1 MSKIYIIATPIGN
14 LKDITLRALDTLKD
28 VDIILAEDT
37 RVSRKLLDHYNIKT
51 KIFSWHQHSKDWSKV
66 KNFLEQDKDIAYISD
81 AGTPG
86 ISDPGGK
93 LIQLALNDFPNT
105 KIIPIPGVS
114 ALSSIISIGGIPLD
128 RFEFLG
134 FLPHK
139 KGRKTLIEYIKE
151 SKIPII
157 FFESVH
163 RILKTL
169 ESLKDCDKEM
179 IIGRELTKKFETIY
193 RGNAKEILEV
203 LEKNKQQ
210 LKGEFTILIN
220 K

>member
-1 MSKIYIIATPIGN
+1 MSKIYIVATPIGN
-14 LKDITLRALDTLKD
+14 LEDITLRALDTLKD

-37 RVSRKLLDHYNIKT
+37 RVSRKLLDHYSIRI

-93 LIQLALNDFPNT
+93 LIQLVLNDFPDT

-114 ALSSIISIGGIPLD
+114 ALSTIISIGGIPLD

-163 RILKTL
+163 RVLKTL
-169 ESLKDCDKEM
+169 ESLKDCDKEI

-193 RGNAKEILEV
+193 RGNAKEILEI
-203 LEKNKQQ
+203 LEKDKIQV
-210 LKGEFTILIN
+210 KGEFTILIN